1 MTMAM
6 KTTSAPNSSWLAA
19 GLLALLAFGA
29 CWTGAIVWWRS
40 RTGDPG
46 TGELMFYLFVLPG
59 GLLCGALAAQKR
71 LAAAPP
77 APTPA
82 PDDAP
87 PPLPE
92 TLPVAILAAAIRSPY
107 GATLDDLADSLARNK
122 ARPALDAELTDEEGF
137 PLLTARC
144 SDAVDPGLQAEITAW
159 LGDAVNNFSDEQWR
173 ALVLASSVTAELAT
187 ALPLH
192 QEHDNLRLAPVLSA
206 DWPAAQRDAA
216 GRWLQHIV
224 VQHGWP
230 AEHITIVP
238 PNEADLSDTV
248 PTTLLRPMATAAP
261 GITLIVAGASHVG
274 DATVQAWTIQQMLCT
289 STCPHGQIP
298 GEGAVGLLLT
308 NPALGASTGIHFTV
322 LEPIATAMHAI
333 SADEHRGPLPPVLPD
348 LARATLTT
356 AAIDASTLAAIVAD
370 TRRTTRMLELMSF
383 ANSAAPQLTDAGE
396 IVAFGR
402 ASGTCGAVPA
412 ITALALAS
420 HYVCD
425 RNGPVLWLS
434 NEDAFQRCAAIV
446 RPPDMT

>member
-1 MTMAM
+1 MTIATQ
-6 KTTSAPNSSWLAA
+6 TTSAPNSNWLAA

-77 APTPA
+77 APTPE
-82 PDDAP
+82 PVDAP
-87 PPLPE
+87 APMPAAM
-92 TLPVAILAAAIRSPY
+92 PVALLAAAVRSPY
-107 GATLDDLADSLARNK
+107 GATLDDLTDSLARNK

-144 SDAVDPGLQAEITAW
+144 PDAVDPALQAEIVAW
-159 LGDAVNNFSDEQWR
+159 LGDAATDFSDEQWR

-192 QEHDNLRLAPVLSA
+192 FENDNLRLAPVLPV
-206 DWPAAQRDAA
+206 DWPAGQRDAA

-238 PNEADLSDTV
+238 PNEADMSGTV
-248 PTTLLRPMATAAP
+248 PTTLLRPMATAVP
-261 GITLIVAGASHVG
+261 GLTLIVAGASHVG
-274 DATVQAWTIQQMLCT
+274 DATVQAWTIRQTLCT

-298 GEGAVGLLLT
+298 GEGAVGMLLG
-308 NPALGASTGIHFTV
+308 NPAQGASTGIHFTV
-322 LEPIATAMHAI
+322 LDPIATARHAV

-356 AAIDASTLAAIVAD
+356 AAIDASTLTAIVAD
-370 TRRTTRMLELMSF
+370 TRRTTLMLELMSF
-383 ANSAAPQLTDAGE
+383 ANTAAPQLTDANDV
-396 IVAFGR
+396 IAFGR

-412 ITALALAS
+412 LTALALAS
-420 HYVCD
+420 HYACD

-446 RPPDMT
+446 RPPNMA